1 MVQTLKKG
9 FAALVAFLAGAVAFA
24 QVTTSSLAGQISDE
38 TGEPLAGAAVIAIHT
53 PSGTQYATVANGE
66 GRYVINGMRVGGP
79 YKINISFIGMGELNY
94 EGITLKLGEP
104 YELNA
109 SMKSTNELEAVVLT
123 AEGSFNSHKTGAGAS
138 FDLKTVE
145 NMPSID
151 RSIYDVVKFT
161 PQATVNK
168 SGGISFA
175 GANNRYNSFQV
186 DGAVANDSFGLASS
200 GTNGGQTGANPISLD
215 AIEEIQVVVAPFDV
229 RQSGFTGGAINT
241 ITKSGT
247 NTVKGSA
254 YSYLFNQDFIGTTP
268 GKDVENRTKYQEETS
283 QTYGFTVGGPIIK
296 NKLFFFVSGELYK
309 FSYPNVYFP
318 TDGDAN
324 AYGKKTLGA
333 DVIYNGQNLGNVFNA
348 TMAQAMINHYEKQYG
363 LSNTGESFGQH
374 QKDTRSING
383 MARIDWNINQ
393 SNKFMF
399 RYQIADSY
407 ADQYGS
413 GASTYYFNG
422 SSYKQVNKT
431 HTFVGE
437 LNSRI
442 SDNVSNELRATA
454 VLVRDHREPGY
465 KGATMYIK
473 DKITFNLGTE
483 YSSGVNSMNS
493 NTYTF
498 TDNLSIFKGNHT
510 ITLGT
515 HDEIFNFANGFIQ
528 YAYGEYIFNSV
539 ADFFDNKL
547 NQYEYKYVDPNL
559 TGGDTMWVATTWAA
573 EFGAYLQ
580 DEWKPSRNFTLTYGV
595 RADVP
600 VLLNKPS
607 TNETFNGNNIAK
619 RFDQYTGVTPKA
631 TPLWSPRVGFRWYLN
646 DNHTSLLRGGTGLFT
661 GRVPFVWLSNAYNN
675 TGVETKSVTIKKSA
689 LPENMYYG
697 SDPYTGVVK
706 AGLASGDG
714 AAQTINTLSKDFK
727 YPQVFRTNIGFEQ
740 TWGDGWK
747 LTIDALYS
755 KTLNNIFFQN
765 LAVEESG
772 KFVYGATG
780 KGAEYPGGGTI
791 ISADKVA
798 PYYTNIKADDGNAYS
813 AIVALGNT
821 NKGYSYSTSVQI
833 QKSFRFGLDLMASYT
848 YGHSYSVNDGTSSV
862 AYSNWKYNYSV
873 NTNSPELS
881 YSLFDKPHKLMAMI
895 SYNSPVYAKRFGT
908 NIALTYEGGSG
919 QRFSYT
925 MSEKVDFN
933 GDGYMG
939 NSLMYIPTQQ
949 ELTEMK
955 WATPADAA
963 SFENFIRGDRYLA
976 SHGGQWTERYAGMA
990 PFEHHFDLHIGE
1002 DFYYDRKHGRKL
1014 QLFADFKNISNLF
1027 NRGWGLYYA
1036 SAYNRSI
1043 LQVTAVDADA
1053 KGNMVPTYAWN
1064 DYTVTPSD
1072 FYSRWRC
1079 QLGIRLSF

>member
-1 MVQTLKKG
+1 MVQSLKKG
-9 FAALVAFLAGAVAFA
+9 LATLVAILAGAMAFA
-24 QVTTSSLAGQISDE
+24 QVTTSSLAGQVTDE
-38 TGEPLAGAAVIAIHT
+38 NGEPLAGAAIIAVHA
-53 PSGTQYATVANGE
+53 PSGTQYATVANVE

-79 YKINISFIGMGELNY
+79 YKISISFIGMGELNY

-109 SMKSTNELEAVVLT
+109 SMKSSNALEAVVLT

-138 FDLKTVE
+138 FSLKAVE
-145 NMPSID
+145 NMPTID

-186 DGAVANDSFGLASS
+186 DGAVANDTFGLAAS

-229 RQSGFTGGAINT
+229 RQSGFTGGAINS

-247 NTVKGSA
+247 NTFKGSA

-268 GKDVENRTKYQEETS
+268 GADVENRTKYQEEMS

-296 NKLFFFVSGELYK
+296 DKLFFFVSGEYYD
-309 FSYPNVYFP
+309 FSYPNVYYP
-318 TDGDAN
+318 LDGADNPYAS
-324 AYGKKTLGA
+324 KTLGA
-333 DVIYNGQNLGNVFNA
+333 DVYYNNQNLGNVFNA
-348 TMAQAMINHYEKQYG
+348 TMAQAMIDHYEKTYG
-363 LSNTGESFGQH
+363 VANTGESFTQH
-374 QKDTRSING
+374 QKKSRSING
-383 MARIDWNINQ
+383 MARIDWNINS

-407 ADQYGS
+407 SDQYGS
-413 GASTYYFNG
+413 GISTYYFNG

-442 SDNVSNELRATA
+442 SDNVSNELRATP
-454 VLVRDHREPGY
+454 VRVRDHREPGY
-465 KGATMYIK
+465 KGAPIDIK
-473 DKITFNLGTE
+473 DQVHSNLGTE
-483 YSSGVNSMNS
+483 YSSGVNNMNS
-493 NTYTF
+493 NTFTL
-498 TDNLSIFKGNHT
+498 TDNLSIFKGNHN
-510 ITLGT
+510 ITVGT
-515 HDEIFNFANGFIQ
+515 HNELYNFANGFIQ

-539 ADFFDNKL
+539 ADFFANKV
-547 NQYEYKYVDPNL
+547 NQYEYKYVDPAL
-559 TGGDTMWVATTWAA
+559 TGGNTMWVATTWAA
-573 EFGAYLQ
+573 QFGAYIQ
-580 DEWKPSRNFTLTYGV
+580 DEWKPGRNFTLTYGL
-595 RADVP
+595 RADLP
-600 VLLNKPS
+600 VLLNKPT
-607 TNETFNGNNIAK
+607 TNEAFNGNNIAK

-631 TPLWSPRVGFRWYLN
+631 TPLWSPRIGFRWYLN
-646 DNHTSLLRGGTGLFT
+646 DDHSTLLRGGTGLFT

-675 TGVETKSVTIKKSA
+675 TGVETKSVTIKKA
-689 LPENMYYG
+689 AIPENMYFG
-697 SDPYTGVVK
+697 SDPYKGIVE

-714 AAQTINTLSKDFK
+714 AAQTINTLSRNFK
-727 YPQVFRTNIGFEQ
+727 YPQVFRTNLGFEQ

-772 KFVYGATG
+772 KYVYGAS
-780 KGAEYPGGGTI
+780 GA
-791 ISADKVA
+791 SAYNADGSVNTDKVA
-798 PYYTNIKADDGNAYS
+798 PLFSSIKADDGKAYS

-821 NKGYSYSTSVQI
+821 NKGYSYSASVQL
-833 QKSFRFGLDLMASYT
+833 QKSFRWGLDLMASYT

-881 YSLFDKPHKLMAMI
+881 HSLFDKPHKLMGMI
-895 SYNSPVYAKRFGT
+895 SYNSPVYGKRFAT
-908 NIALTYEGGSG
+908 NVSLTYEGGSG

-949 ELTEMK
+949 ELTEMR
-955 WATPADAA
+955 WSTAADAA
-963 SFENFIRGDRYLA
+963 AFENFIRSDRYL
-976 SHGGQWTERYAGMA
+976 STHGGQWSERYAGIA
-990 PFEHHFDLHIGE
+990 PFEHHFDLHFGE
-1002 DFYYDRKHGRKL
+1002 DFYYDRKHNRKL
-1014 QLFADFKNISNLF
+1014 QLFVDFKNIGNLF

-1036 SAYNRSI
+1036 SAYNRQI
-1043 LQVTAVDADA
+1043 LQVVAVDADE
-1053 KGNMVPTYAWN
+1053 KGNMTPTYAWN
-1064 DYTVTPSD
+1064 DYTLTPSD

-1079 QLGIRLSF
+1079 QLGIRVTF